1 MNPTLVAFCFFTLLR
16 CVEQS
21 PDKCGLGVDT
31 QNVQLQTVLETEK
44 ETFRTVRSELEQ
56 SLKTSTTQHA
66 SLQTQHTEVQKEI
79 VHVKAQYKKCME
91 TNLELLAK
99 LHEAEVHESDGVS
112 QRCSWCVNTT
122 SVK

>member
-1 MNPTLVAFCFFTLLR
+1 LSLYAFEIA